1 LEIRIFL
8 NFNDIAAIIKE
19 RNILCKSL
27 HITIQAIIF
36 INPSH
41 LEMLFEAVNK
51 LPSAMFW
58 CDRNLDLKL
67 VNHLFSSLA
76 GASSPDGCLG
86 RQLKDVLPDAFSKE
100 ILPKLK
106 QQGGADD
113 LIEFGVKALDERGNL
128 TSFAVTVR
136 SLEKADQ
143 NDGGFVG
150 LIQDVSR
157 IFGEEGAIVEE
168 HELLRTVIDI
178 LPAFIYAKDSES
190 KFIIANEVL
199 AGFMGVAS
207 SDDLI
212 GKTDFDFFSHKYAMK
227 YYCDE
232 QEIIASGKPKINLQ
246 ESCSLFEGQEP
257 IWLNTTKVPLR
268 DASGNIV
275 GIVGS
280 GFDVSKQKQTSD
292 KLFELQEIVNN
303 SKYCAFLINSYDNW
317 QVQYC
322 SETVEIFG
330 YRPEDFYGNR
340 MNFLELVH
348 PEDVERVLDETT
360 GNFKDGL
367 ANFSHEYRIRRKDS
381 GYCWVEDN
389 KHLRAIR
396 EDGSV
401 QFQSLLSDVSIRHQ
415 IQEERDQMEIQLR
428 QAQKL
433 EAVGQLAAG
442 IAHEINT
449 PIQFIS
455 DNLQF
460 LMDSAKEFTTFYR
473 RVMEQL
479 DLENPAHLQLSEKYQ
494 ALASEL
500 DLDFLSDEVPLAI
513 EQSLEGAHRVSDIV
527 KAMKEFSHPGAGEI
541 THEDINQ
548 AILTTITVARNEWK
562 YVAELETELDS
573 NILSVPV
580 DIGPVKQTI
589 LNLIVNAAHTVGERV
604 AEGDFEKGV
613 ITIRSKQKEDSI
625 VIEVEDTGKGM
636 TPRVA
641 ERVFD
646 PFFTTKEVGKGTG
659 QGLSMAYD
667 IVVRKH
673 KGKLFFKTKEGE
685 GTTFFME
692 LPTSIPT

>member
-1 LEIRIFL
+1 MHF
-8 NFNDIAAIIKE
+8 DV
-19 RNILCKSL
+19 
-27 HITIQAIIF
+27 
-36 INPSH
+36 
-41 LEMLFEAVNK
+41 VNM

-58 CDRNLDLKL
+58 CDQNLEVKL
-67 VNHLFSSLA
+67 VNHLFSKLV
-76 GASSPDGCLG
+76 GASSSEECIG
-86 RQLKDVLPDAFSKE
+86 RELKDVLPEAFSKE

-106 QQGGADD
+106 QEKSADK
-113 LIEFGVKALDERGNL
+113 LIECGIKVFDRLGNL

-136 SLEKADQ
+136 LVEKSD
-143 NDGGFVG
+143 DTEGGFLG
-150 LIQDVSR
+150 LIQDFSR
-157 IFGEEGAIVEE
+157 IFSAEGAIVEE

-178 LPAFIYAKDSES
+178 LPAFIYAKDRES

-199 AGFMGVAS
+199 AGFMGVDS
-207 SDDLI
+207 SEDLI
-212 GKTDFDFFSHKYAMK
+212 GKTDFDFFSYKYAMK

-246 ESCSLFEGQEP
+246 ESCSLFEGQDP
-257 IWLNTTKVPLR
+257 MWINTTKVPLR

-275 GIVGS
+275 GVVGS
-280 GFDVSKQKQTSD
+280 GFDVSSQKRTSD

-303 SKYCAFLINSYDNW
+303 SKYCAFLIDSYDNW
-317 QVQYC
+317 QVKYC

-330 YRPEDFYGNR
+330 YSPEDFSGNN

-348 PEDVERVLDETT
+348 PDDVEDILNDTMGYFNE
-360 GNFKDGL
+360 GL
-367 ANFSHEYRIRRKDS
+367 SNFSHEYRIRRKEG
-381 GYCWVEDN
+381 GYCWVEDH
-389 KHLRAIR
+389 KHLRATR
-396 EDGSV
+396 EDGSM
-401 QFQSLLSDVSIRHQ
+401 QFQSLISDVSIRHK

-479 DLENPAHLQLSEKYQ
+479 DLENPAHQQLSEKYQ

-500 DLDFLSDEVPLAI
+500 DLNFLSDEVPLAI
-513 EQSLEGAHRVSDIV
+513 EQSLEGAHRVRDIV
-527 KAMKEFSHPGAGEI
+527 KAMKEFSHPGTGKM

-573 NILSVPV
+573 NISTVPV

-589 LNLIVNAAHTVGERV
+589 LNLIVNAAHAIGDRV

-613 ITIRSKQKEDSI
+613 ITVRSKQKEDFV
-625 VIEVEDTGKGM
+625 VIEIEDTGKGM
-636 TPRVA
+636 NPRVA
-641 ERVFD
+641 QRVFD

-659 QGLSMAYD
+659 QGLAMAYD

-673 KGKLFFKTKEGE
+673 KGKLHFETKEGE

-692 LPTSIPT
+692 LPSSVPT